1 MATLSDLTKKLNHPL
16 EEVRQRSARS
26 LRSKLDAGFFALHD
40 LALEPSLPLNL
51 VHMLGLPAEGGKMD
65 AVALVARLAADAS
78 ASKQLAKLGAVG
90 SLQRLQADPAV
101 ADLHAAAASA
111 EHELVRQHGA
121 PMLRAD
127 AEETTPELPSAP
139 PPPCRPP
146 RLLSSY
152 IFEGRISKS
161 EKLCTKRFTNGSD
174 AVGLYMVFSSVS
186 KNPFCI
192 YPQNR
197 LLYEWIF
204 PP

>member
-111 EHELVRQHGA
+111 EHERFGGGLLLLPARCATHLA
-121 PMLRAD
+121 PGG
-127 AEETTPELPSAP
+127 
-139 PPPCRPP
+139 PCR
-146 RLLSSY
+146 R
-152 IFEGRISKS
+152 
-161 EKLCTKRFTNGSD
+161 
-174 AVGLYMVFSSVS
+174 
-186 KNPFCI
+186 
-192 YPQNR
+192 
-197 LLYEWIF
+197 
-204 PP
+204 